1 MTEHLHAF
9 IREVRLTQDEWNTA
23 IEFLTEVGHITDD
36 RRQEFILLSDVFGA
50 SMQTV
55 TVNNEAIAGETESTV
70 FGPFFVDDAPAIE
83 SGGDISTAHRARP
96 AGSREPSPISQATQ
110 LRMLGSKYG
119 RPTTTAS
126 TTSSTPT
133 DGSPPAVTCSPTRTE
148 SLRSGAS
155 PRLRTPSRSTDPSGG
170 CSTPQDA
177 RRCGR
182 RTCISWSP
190 PRVNGH

>member
-1 MTEHLHAF
+1 MGNDTRTDISAEQSSRERALTDKVVASFADTPDPRLQELLTGLTEHLHAF

-83 SGGDISTAHRARP
+83 SGGDISHGAPGQACWVEGTVTDIAGDPVANARIDRQRCR
-96 AGSREPSPISQATQ
+96 S
-110 LRMLGSKYG
+110 
-119 RPTTTAS
+119 
-126 TTSSTPT
+126 
-133 DGSPPAVTCSPTRTE
+133 
-148 SLRSGAS
+148 SLRTCAARTV
-155 PRLRTPSRSTDPSGG
+155 PYLR
-170 CSTPQDA
+170 
-177 RRCGR
+177 R
-182 RTCISWSP
+182 RTGVAAQ
-190 PRVNGH
+190 R